1 MTLHVYS
8 ARITYRGVDRLDVTR
23 KSGREGIFLAPS
35 WDILVPALEARRQAI
50 DLLQRATIGQY
61 DPKDA
66 AGDAA
71 KIEAEAWDAYV
82 PAYLAEMRASYRKHR
97 TKWESP
103 LARSTVILVC
113 YCTDPV
119 RCHRAILR
127 AHILPKL
134 GAVDC
139 GEIE

>member
-23 KSGREGIFLAPS
+23 KSGKEGLFLAPS
-35 WDILVPALEARRQAI
+35 WAILKPALEARKQADALLDETYGLDPVARQYAD
-50 DLLQRATIGQY
+50 DLEARAWR
-61 DPKDA
+61 
-66 AGDAA
+66 
-71 KIEAEAWDAYV
+71 EYV
-82 PAYLAEMRASYRKHR
+82 PAYLAEMRESYRKHR
-97 TKWESP
+97 AKWESL

-119 RCHRAILR
+119 HCHRAILR
-127 AHILPKL
+127 ARILPKL

-139 GEIE
+139 REIE